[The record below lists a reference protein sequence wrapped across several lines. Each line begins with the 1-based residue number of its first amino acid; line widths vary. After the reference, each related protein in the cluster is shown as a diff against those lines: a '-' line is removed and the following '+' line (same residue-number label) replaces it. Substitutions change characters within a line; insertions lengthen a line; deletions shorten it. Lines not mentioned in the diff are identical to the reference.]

1 MSTIVISKQQ
11 VSRGNK
17 VAITGFGSFEPRL
30 RAARNG
36 RNPATGE
43 SIHIPSSTVPAFT
56 AGKAFKDQV
65 KASHK

>member
-1 MSTIVISKQQ
+1 MA
-11 VSRGNK
+11 RGNK
-17 VAITGFGSFEPRL
+17 VALTGFGSFEPRL

-43 SIHIPSSTVPAFT
+43 SMHIPSSTSPVFT
-56 AGKAFKDQV
+56 PSKAFKDQV